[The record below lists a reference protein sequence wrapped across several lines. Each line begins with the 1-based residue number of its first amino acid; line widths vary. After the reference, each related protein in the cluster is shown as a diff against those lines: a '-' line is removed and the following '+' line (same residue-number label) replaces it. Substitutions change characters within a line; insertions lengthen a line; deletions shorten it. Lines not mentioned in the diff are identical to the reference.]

1 MKKLG
6 IIIGVIVVV
15 GLVVVFILTQ
25 PKKESSVIKIG
36 HIAPLTGDA
45 AIWGQWAKEGIELG
59 VDEINSKGGVK
70 GKKIIVIHEDDQG
83 KPDMGVN
90 AINKLIKVDKVQA
103 IIGGITSGVTL
114 ACAPIAE
121 QNRVVLLSHGA
132 AANKISYAGDYIF
145 RIFPSNSQEAQR
157 LVEIA
162 RKLKIKKAAILFIN
176 NDFGSELA
184 DVVKKIFEEGGGN
197 ILVTEGYEPEVTDF
211 RTSLTKLKNARPQA
225 VFLLGYP
232 KDMSLILK
240 QSKEIGLNEQFLA
253 PDTFDAP
260 EILQWAGEA
269 AEGVIFVYPALPQT
283 DRLKKFSEALKR
295 KFGKEPNMLNAMGYD
310 AIRLLALAIEEGGE
324 KGEQIKEALYK
335 IKNFPGVTGD
345 ITFDKNGDVIYRP
358 IGVKTVK
365 GGKFVEYPMENT
377 Q

>member
-15 GLVVVFILTQ
+15 GLVVVLILTQ

-365 GGKFVEYPMENT
+365 GGKFVEYPID
-377 Q
+377 

>member
-365 GGKFVEYPMENT
+365 GGKFVEYPMENI